1 MIAFKNLIVILIR
14 TPVKVAGARMME
26 IYVVIVEGG
35 NNNMGGI

>member
-14 TPVKVAGARMME
+14 MLVKAAGVRMMG